1 MFCIG
6 ISTLQGLAND
16 VGRVT
21 SDGVAAVGIMQ
32 YSTTRER
39 AAVEPSG
46 NRVELFRHD
55 ARNVLH
61 DCVMPRS
68 SFAAALIYPHAR

>member
-1 MFCIG
+1 M
-6 ISTLQGLAND
+6 
-16 VGRVT
+16 T

-68 SFAAALIYPHAR
+68 SFWGSANLSSCTLIELSGMSNDEILRIRFV

>member
-1 MFCIG
+1 M
-6 ISTLQGLAND
+6 
-16 VGRVT
+16 T

-39 AAVEPSG
+39 VAVESSG

-68 SFAAALIYPHAR
+68 SFGALLIYRHAR

>member
-1 MFCIG
+1 
-6 ISTLQGLAND
+6 
-16 VGRVT
+16 
-21 SDGVAAVGIMQ
+21 MQ

-46 NRVELFRHD
+46 NRVELFRDD
-55 ARNVLH
+55 APYVLH

-68 SFAAALIYPHAR
+68 SFGAALIYPHATLIELSGTYATLIELSGTSNDEILRIRFV

>member
-1 MFCIG
+1 M
-6 ISTLQGLAND
+6 
-16 VGRVT
+16 T

-39 AAVEPSG
+39 AAAEPSG
-46 NRVELFRHD
+46 NHVELFRHD

-61 DCVMPRS
+61 DCVMSRS
-68 SFAAALIYPHAR
+68 SFGALLIYRHAR